1 MDILLES
8 DQTTTF
14 LLMLDGV
21 FVEINDLIFP
31 AARRTITVV
40 SPFLLYEINC

>member
-21 FVEINDLIFP
+21 FVEINDIIFP
-31 AARRTITVV
+31 AALL
-40 SPFLLYEINC
+40 LLYPPFYFMR